1 MSKQTDT
8 YMQRRREILEAA
20 ERCVLRDGLRKLRL
34 RDLAKESGQSL
45 GNFYNY
51 FENKQALIEALV
63 EKEVDWFIRSATIPS
78 EPLPP
83 GATYRER
90 LRRRLETFVS
100 AYLSLDGVKTMM
112 SIASEALVDPKVRAI
127 LTAANKRV
135 CERVI
140 ANISD
145 EDRELIERLPPG
157 AHAADA
163 LDARISTRSARLR
176 RRPGSGADTQ
186 HARRSVDG
194 HVHRRNRPR
203 LRRPAR
209 GNRPTGLRRPARH
222 GALLEGRVLETLPS
236 CEGKSRKG

>member
-20 ERCVLRDGLRKLRL
+20 GRCVLRDGLRKLRL

-63 EKEVDWFIRSATIPS
+63 EKEVDWFIRSATLPS

-83 GATYRER
+83 GAVFRER

-100 AYLSLDGVKTMM
+100 AYLSPDGVETMM

-127 LTAANKRV
+127 LKAANKRV
-135 CERVI
+135 CERMI
-140 ANISD
+140 ANIP
-145 EDRELIERLPPG
+145 EDREVIERLPPEV
-157 AHAADA
+157 
-163 LDARISTRSARLR
+163 LEVRMQLTRSMLESVRVMLVFDDDLDPVLIRNTLVDRLTDMFIDEIARDHGVS
-176 RRPGSGADTQ
+176 PEEI
-186 HARRSVDG
+186 ARRV
-194 HVHRRNRPR
+194 
-203 LRRPAR
+203 
-209 GNRPTGLRRPARH
+209 
-222 GALLEGRVLETLPS
+222 
-236 CEGKSRKG
+236 

>member
-63 EKEVDWFIRSATIPS
+63 EKEVDWFIRSATLPS

-83 GATYRER
+83 GAVFRER

-100 AYLSLDGVKTMM
+100 AYLSPDGVKTMM

-127 LTAANKRV
+127 LKAANKRV
-135 CERVI
+135 CERMI
-140 ANISD
+140 ANIP
-145 EDRELIERLPPG
+145 EDREVIERLP
-157 AHAADA
+157 HEV
-163 LDARISTRSARLR
+163 LEVRMQLTRSMLESVRVMLVFDDDLDPVLIRNTLVDRLTDMFIDEIARDHGVS
-176 RRPGSGADTQ
+176 PEEI
-186 HARRSVDG
+186 ARRV
-194 HVHRRNRPR
+194 
-203 LRRPAR
+203 
-209 GNRPTGLRRPARH
+209 
-222 GALLEGRVLETLPS
+222 
-236 CEGKSRKG
+236 

>member
-34 RDLAKESGQSL
+34 RDIAKESGQSL

-63 EKEVDWFIRSATIPS
+63 EKEVDWFIRSATLPS

-83 GATYRER
+83 GAVFRER

-100 AYLSLDGVKTMM
+100 AYLSPDGVKTMM

-127 LTAANKRV
+127 LKAANKRV
-135 CERVI
+135 CERMI
-140 ANISD
+140 ANIP
-145 EDRELIERLPPG
+145 EDREVIERLPPEVLEVRMQLTRLMLESVRVMLVF
-157 AHAADA
+157 DDD
-163 LDARISTRSARLR
+163 LDPVLIRNTLVDRLTDMFIDEIARDHGVSPEEI
-176 RRPGSGADTQ
+176 
-186 HARRSVDG
+186 ARRV
-194 HVHRRNRPR
+194 
-203 LRRPAR
+203 
-209 GNRPTGLRRPARH
+209 
-222 GALLEGRVLETLPS
+222 
-236 CEGKSRKG
+236 

>member
-63 EKEVDWFIRSATIPS
+63 EKEVDWFIRSATLPS

-83 GATYRER
+83 GTVFRER

-100 AYLSLDGVKTMM
+100 AYLSPDGVKTMM

-127 LTAANKRV
+127 LKAANKRV
-135 CERVI
+135 CERMI
-140 ANISD
+140 ANIP
-145 EDRELIERLPPG
+145 EDREVIERLPPEV
-157 AHAADA
+157 
-163 LDARISTRSARLR
+163 LEVRMQLTRSMLESVRVMLVFDDDLDPVLIRNTLVDRLTDMFIDEIARDHGVS
-176 RRPGSGADTQ
+176 PEEI
-186 HARRSVDG
+186 ARRV
-194 HVHRRNRPR
+194 
-203 LRRPAR
+203 
-209 GNRPTGLRRPARH
+209 
-222 GALLEGRVLETLPS
+222 
-236 CEGKSRKG
+236 

>member
-63 EKEVDWFIRSATIPS
+63 EKEVDWFIRSATLPL

-83 GATYRER
+83 GAVFRER

-100 AYLSLDGVKTMM
+100 AYLSPDGVKTML

-127 LTAANKRV
+127 LKAANKRV
-135 CERVI
+135 CERMV
-140 ANISD
+140 ANIS
-145 EDRELIERLPPG
+145 EDREVIERLPPEV
-157 AHAADA
+157 
-163 LDARISTRSARLR
+163 LEVRMQLTRSMLESVRVMLVFDDDLDPVLIRNTLVDRLTDMFIDEIARDHGVS
-176 RRPGSGADTQ
+176 PEEI
-186 HARRSVDG
+186 ARRV
-194 HVHRRNRPR
+194 
-203 LRRPAR
+203 
-209 GNRPTGLRRPARH
+209 
-222 GALLEGRVLETLPS
+222 
-236 CEGKSRKG
+236 

>member
-63 EKEVDWFIRSATIPS
+63 EKEVDWFIRSATLPS

-83 GATYRER
+83 GAVFRER

-100 AYLSLDGVKTMM
+100 AYLSPDGVKTML

-127 LTAANKRV
+127 LKAANKRV
-135 CERVI
+135 CERMI
-140 ANISD
+140 ANIP
-145 EDRELIERLPPG
+145 EDREVIERLPPEV
-157 AHAADA
+157 
-163 LDARISTRSARLR
+163 LEVRMQLTRSMLESVRVMLVFDDDLDPVLIRNTLVDRLTDMFIDVIARDHGVS
-176 RRPGSGADTQ
+176 PEEI
-186 HARRSVDG
+186 ARRV
-194 HVHRRNRPR
+194 
-203 LRRPAR
+203 
-209 GNRPTGLRRPARH
+209 
-222 GALLEGRVLETLPS
+222 
-236 CEGKSRKG
+236 

>member
-63 EKEVDWFIRSATIPS
+63 EKEVDWFLQSATLPS
-78 EPLPP
+78 EPLPE

-100 AYLSLDGVKTMM
+100 AYLSLDGVKTMI

-135 CERVI
+135 CERMI
-140 ANISD
+140 ANIS
-145 EDRELIERLPPG
+145 EDRELIERLPPEV
-157 AHAADA
+157 
-163 LDARISTRSARLR
+163 LEVRMQLTRSMLESVRVLLVFDDDLDPVLIRNTLVDRLTDMFIVEIARDYGV
-176 RRPGSGADTQ
+176 PSEVI
-186 HARRSVDG
+186 ARRV
-194 HVHRRNRPR
+194 
-203 LRRPAR
+203 
-209 GNRPTGLRRPARH
+209 
-222 GALLEGRVLETLPS
+222 
-236 CEGKSRKG
+236 

>member
-20 ERCVLRDGLRKLRL
+20 ERCVLRDGLRKLCL

-63 EKEVDWFIRSATIPS
+63 EKEVDWFIRSTTLPS

-83 GATYRER
+83 GAVFRER

-100 AYLSLDGVKTMM
+100 AYLSPDGVKTMM

-127 LTAANKRV
+127 LRAANKRV
-135 CERVI
+135 CERMV
-140 ANISD
+140 ANIS
-145 EDRELIERLPPG
+145 EDREVIERLPPEV
-157 AHAADA
+157 
-163 LDARISTRSARLR
+163 LEVRMQLTRSMLESVRVMLVFDDDLDPVLIRNTLVDRLTDMFIDEIARDHGVS
-176 RRPGSGADTQ
+176 PEEI
-186 HARRSVDG
+186 ARRV
-194 HVHRRNRPR
+194 
-203 LRRPAR
+203 
-209 GNRPTGLRRPARH
+209 
-222 GALLEGRVLETLPS
+222 
-236 CEGKSRKG
+236 

>member
-51 FENKQALIEALV
+51 FENKQALIEVLV
-63 EKEVDWFIRSATIPS
+63 EKEVDWFIRSATLPS

-83 GATYRER
+83 GAVFRER

-100 AYLSLDGVKTMM
+100 AYLSPDGVKTML

-127 LTAANKRV
+127 LKAANKRV
-135 CERVI
+135 CERMI
-140 ANISD
+140 ANIP
-145 EDRELIERLPPG
+145 EDREVIERLPPKV
-157 AHAADA
+157 
-163 LDARISTRSARLR
+163 LEVRMQLTRSMLESVRVMLVFDDDLDPVLIRNTLVDRLTDMFIDEIARDHGVS
-176 RRPGSGADTQ
+176 PEEI
-186 HARRSVDG
+186 ARRV
-194 HVHRRNRPR
+194 
-203 LRRPAR
+203 
-209 GNRPTGLRRPARH
+209 
-222 GALLEGRVLETLPS
+222 
-236 CEGKSRKG
+236 

>member
-20 ERCVLRDGLRKLRL
+20 ERCVLRDGLRKLCL

-63 EKEVDWFIRSATIPS
+63 EKEVDWFIQSATLPS

-83 GATYRER
+83 GAVFRER

-100 AYLSLDGVKTMM
+100 AYLSPDGVKTMM

-127 LTAANKRV
+127 LRAANKRV
-135 CERVI
+135 CERMV
-140 ANISD
+140 ANIS
-145 EDRELIERLPPG
+145 EDREVIERLPPEV
-157 AHAADA
+157 
-163 LDARISTRSARLR
+163 LEVRMQLTRSMLESVRVMLVFDDDLDPVLIRNTLVDRLTDMFIDEIARDHGVS
-176 RRPGSGADTQ
+176 PEEI
-186 HARRSVDG
+186 ARRV
-194 HVHRRNRPR
+194 
-203 LRRPAR
+203 
-209 GNRPTGLRRPARH
+209 
-222 GALLEGRVLETLPS
+222 
-236 CEGKSRKG
+236 

>member
-63 EKEVDWFIRSATIPS
+63 EKEVDWFIRSATLPS

-83 GATYRER
+83 GAVFRER

-100 AYLSLDGVKTMM
+100 AYLSPDGVETMM

-127 LTAANKRV
+127 LRAANKRV
-135 CERVI
+135 CERMV
-140 ANISD
+140 ANIS
-145 EDRELIERLPPG
+145 EDREVIERLPPEV
-157 AHAADA
+157 
-163 LDARISTRSARLR
+163 LEVRMQLTRSMLESVRVMLVFDDDLDPVLIRNTLVDRLTDMFIDEIARDHGVS
-176 RRPGSGADTQ
+176 PEEI
-186 HARRSVDG
+186 ARRV
-194 HVHRRNRPR
+194 
-203 LRRPAR
+203 
-209 GNRPTGLRRPARH
+209 
-222 GALLEGRVLETLPS
+222 
-236 CEGKSRKG
+236 

>member
-1 MSKQTDT
+1 
-8 YMQRRREILEAA
+8 MQRRREILEAA

-135 CERVI
+135 CERMI

-145 EDRELIERLPPG
+145 EDRELIERLPP

-163 LDARISTRSARLR
+163 LDARISARSARLR

-203 LRRPAR
+203 LRRFAR
-209 GNRPTGLRRPARH
+209 DHRPTGLRRPARH
-222 GALLEGRVLETLPS
+222 GALQEGGVLETLPS

>member
-63 EKEVDWFIRSATIPS
+63 EKEVDWFIRSATLPS
-78 EPLPP
+78 EPLPA

-100 AYLSLDGVKTMM
+100 AYLSPDGVKTML

-127 LTAANKRV
+127 LKAANKRV
-135 CERVI
+135 CERMV
-140 ANISD
+140 ANIS
-145 EDRELIERLPPG
+145 EDREVIERLPPEV
-157 AHAADA
+157 
-163 LDARISTRSARLR
+163 LEVRMQLTRSMLESVRVMLVFDDDLDPVLIRNTLVDRLTDMFIDEIARDHGVS
-176 RRPGSGADTQ
+176 PEEI
-186 HARRSVDG
+186 ARRV
-194 HVHRRNRPR
+194 
-203 LRRPAR
+203 
-209 GNRPTGLRRPARH
+209 
-222 GALLEGRVLETLPS
+222 
-236 CEGKSRKG
+236 

>member
-1 MSKQTDT
+1 MSKKTDT

-63 EKEVDWFIRSATIPS
+63 EKEVDWFIRSATLPS

-83 GATYRER
+83 GAVFRER

-100 AYLSLDGVKTMM
+100 AYLSPDGVKTML

-127 LTAANKRV
+127 LKAANKRV
-135 CERVI
+135 CERMI
-140 ANISD
+140 ANIP
-145 EDRELIERLPPG
+145 EDREVIERLPPKV
-157 AHAADA
+157 
-163 LDARISTRSARLR
+163 LEVRMQLTRSMLESVRVMLVFDDDLDPVLIRNTLVDRLTDMFIDEIARDHGVS
-176 RRPGSGADTQ
+176 PEEI
-186 HARRSVDG
+186 ARRV
-194 HVHRRNRPR
+194 
-203 LRRPAR
+203 
-209 GNRPTGLRRPARH
+209 
-222 GALLEGRVLETLPS
+222 
-236 CEGKSRKG
+236 

>member
-45 GNFYNY
+45 GNFYNF

-135 CERVI
+135 CERMI

-157 AHAADA
+157 V
-163 LDARISTRSARLR
+163 LEVRMQLTRSMLESVRVLLVFDDDLDPVLIRNTLVDRLTDMFIDEIARDYGV
-176 RRPGSGADTQ
+176 PPEVI
-186 HARRSVDG
+186 ARRV
-194 HVHRRNRPR
+194 
-203 LRRPAR
+203 
-209 GNRPTGLRRPARH
+209 
-222 GALLEGRVLETLPS
+222 
-236 CEGKSRKG
+236 

>member
-63 EKEVDWFIRSATIPS
+63 EKEVDWFIRSATLPS

-83 GATYRER
+83 GAVFRER

-100 AYLSLDGVKTMM
+100 AYLSTDGVKTMM

-127 LTAANKRV
+127 LKAANKRV
-135 CERVI
+135 CERMI
-140 ANISD
+140 ANIP
-145 EDRELIERLPPG
+145 EDREVIERLPPEV
-157 AHAADA
+157 
-163 LDARISTRSARLR
+163 LEVRMQLTRSMLESVRVMLVFDDDLDPVLIRNTLVDRLTDMFIDEIARDHGVS
-176 RRPGSGADTQ
+176 PEEI
-186 HARRSVDG
+186 ARRV
-194 HVHRRNRPR
+194 
-203 LRRPAR
+203 
-209 GNRPTGLRRPARH
+209 
-222 GALLEGRVLETLPS
+222 
-236 CEGKSRKG
+236 

>member
-20 ERCVLRDGLRKLRL
+20 ERCVLRDGLRKLCL

-63 EKEVDWFIRSATIPS
+63 EKEVDWFIRSATLPS

-83 GATYRER
+83 GAVFRER

-100 AYLSLDGVKTMM
+100 AYLSPDGVKTMM

-127 LTAANKRV
+127 LRAANKRV
-135 CERVI
+135 CERMV
-140 ANISD
+140 ANIS
-145 EDRELIERLPPG
+145 EDREVIERLPPEV
-157 AHAADA
+157 
-163 LDARISTRSARLR
+163 LEVRMQLTRSMLESVRVMLVFDDDLDPVLIRNTLVDRLTDMFIDEIAGDHGVS
-176 RRPGSGADTQ
+176 PEEI
-186 HARRSVDG
+186 ARRV
-194 HVHRRNRPR
+194 
-203 LRRPAR
+203 
-209 GNRPTGLRRPARH
+209 
-222 GALLEGRVLETLPS
+222 
-236 CEGKSRKG
+236 

>member
-63 EKEVDWFIRSATIPS
+63 EKEVDWFIRSATLPS

-83 GATYRER
+83 GAVFRER

-100 AYLSLDGVKTMM
+100 AYLSPDGVKTMM

-127 LTAANKRV
+127 LKAANKRV
-135 CERVI
+135 CERMI
-140 ANISD
+140 ANIP
-145 EDRELIERLPPG
+145 EDREVIERLPPERMQ
-157 AHAADA
+157 
-163 LDARISTRSARLR
+163 LTRSMLESVRVMLVFDDDLDPVLIRNTLVDRLTDMFIDEIARDHGVS
-176 RRPGSGADTQ
+176 PEEI
-186 HARRSVDG
+186 ARRV
-194 HVHRRNRPR
+194 
-203 LRRPAR
+203 
-209 GNRPTGLRRPARH
+209 
-222 GALLEGRVLETLPS
+222 
-236 CEGKSRKG
+236 

>member
-20 ERCVLRDGLRKLRL
+20 ERCVLRDGLRKLCL

-63 EKEVDWFIRSATIPS
+63 EKEVDWFIRSATLPS

-83 GATYRER
+83 GAVFRER

-100 AYLSLDGVKTMM
+100 AYLSPDGVKTMM

-127 LTAANKRV
+127 LRAANKRV
-135 CERVI
+135 CERMV
-140 ANISD
+140 ANIS
-145 EDRELIERLPPG
+145 EDREVIERLPPEV
-157 AHAADA
+157 
-163 LDARISTRSARLR
+163 LEVRMQLTRSMLESVRVMLVFDDDLDPVLIRNTLVDRLTDMFIDEIARDHGVS
-176 RRPGSGADTQ
+176 PEEI
-186 HARRSVDG
+186 ARRV
-194 HVHRRNRPR
+194 
-203 LRRPAR
+203 
-209 GNRPTGLRRPARH
+209 
-222 GALLEGRVLETLPS
+222 
-236 CEGKSRKG
+236 

>member
-63 EKEVDWFIRSATIPS
+63 EKEVDWFIRSATLPS

-83 GATYRER
+83 GAVFRER

-100 AYLSLDGVKTMM
+100 AYLSPDGVETMM

-127 LTAANKRV
+127 LKAANKRV
-135 CERVI
+135 CERMI
-140 ANISD
+140 ANLP
-145 EDRELIERLPPG
+145 EDREVIERLPPEV
-157 AHAADA
+157 
-163 LDARISTRSARLR
+163 LEVRMQLTRSMLESVRVMLVFDDDLDPVLIRNTLVDRLTDMFIDEIARDHGVS
-176 RRPGSGADTQ
+176 PEEI
-186 HARRSVDG
+186 ARRV
-194 HVHRRNRPR
+194 
-203 LRRPAR
+203 
-209 GNRPTGLRRPARH
+209 
-222 GALLEGRVLETLPS
+222 
-236 CEGKSRKG
+236 

>member
-63 EKEVDWFIRSATIPS
+63 EKEVDWFIRSATLPS

-83 GATYRER
+83 GAVFRER

-100 AYLSLDGVKTMM
+100 AYLSPDGVETMM

-127 LTAANKRV
+127 LKAANKRV
-135 CERVI
+135 CERMI
-140 ANISD
+140 ANIP
-145 EDRELIERLPPG
+145 EDREVIERLPPEV
-157 AHAADA
+157 
-163 LDARISTRSARLR
+163 LEVRMQLTRSMLESVRVMLVFDDDLDPVLIRNTLVDRLTDMFIDEIARDHGVS
-176 RRPGSGADTQ
+176 PEEI
-186 HARRSVDG
+186 ARRV
-194 HVHRRNRPR
+194 
-203 LRRPAR
+203 
-209 GNRPTGLRRPARH
+209 
-222 GALLEGRVLETLPS
+222 
-236 CEGKSRKG
+236 

>member
-63 EKEVDWFIRSATIPS
+63 EKEVDWFIRSATLPS

-83 GATYRER
+83 GAVFRER

-100 AYLSLDGVKTMM
+100 AYLSPDGVETMM

-127 LTAANKRV
+127 LKAANKRV
-135 CERVI
+135 CERML
-140 ANISD
+140 ANIP
-145 EDRELIERLPPG
+145 EDREVIERLPPEV
-157 AHAADA
+157 
-163 LDARISTRSARLR
+163 LEVRMQLTRSMLESVRVMLVFDDDLDPVLIRNTLVDRLTDMFIDEIARDHGVS
-176 RRPGSGADTQ
+176 PEEI
-186 HARRSVDG
+186 ARRV
-194 HVHRRNRPR
+194 
-203 LRRPAR
+203 
-209 GNRPTGLRRPARH
+209 
-222 GALLEGRVLETLPS
+222 
-236 CEGKSRKG
+236 

>member
-51 FENKQALIEALV
+51 FENKQALIEALI
-63 EKEVDWFIRSATIPS
+63 EKEVDWFIRSATLPS

-83 GATYRER
+83 GAVFRER

-100 AYLSLDGVKTMM
+100 AYLSPDGVETMM

-127 LTAANKRV
+127 LKAANKRV
-135 CERVI
+135 CERMI
-140 ANISD
+140 ANIP
-145 EDRELIERLPPG
+145 EDREVIERLPPEV
-157 AHAADA
+157 
-163 LDARISTRSARLR
+163 LEVRMQLTRSMLESVRVMLVFDDDLDPVLIRNTLVDRLTDMFIDEIARDHGVS
-176 RRPGSGADTQ
+176 PEEI
-186 HARRSVDG
+186 ARRV
-194 HVHRRNRPR
+194 
-203 LRRPAR
+203 
-209 GNRPTGLRRPARH
+209 
-222 GALLEGRVLETLPS
+222 
-236 CEGKSRKG
+236 

>member
-8 YMQRRREILEAA
+8 YMQRRREILEVA

-63 EKEVDWFIRSATIPS
+63 EKEVDWFIRSATLPS

-83 GATYRER
+83 GAVFRER

-100 AYLSLDGVKTMM
+100 AYLPPDGVETMM

-127 LTAANKRV
+127 LKAANKRV
-135 CERVI
+135 CERMI
-140 ANISD
+140 ANIP
-145 EDRELIERLPPG
+145 EDREVIERLPPEV
-157 AHAADA
+157 
-163 LDARISTRSARLR
+163 LEVRMQLTRSMLESVRVMLVFDDDLDPVLIRNTLVDRLTDMFIDEIARDHGVS
-176 RRPGSGADTQ
+176 PEEI
-186 HARRSVDG
+186 ARRV
-194 HVHRRNRPR
+194 
-203 LRRPAR
+203 
-209 GNRPTGLRRPARH
+209 
-222 GALLEGRVLETLPS
+222 
-236 CEGKSRKG
+236 

>member
-8 YMQRRREILEAA
+8 YMRRRREILEAA

-34 RDLAKESGQSL
+34 RDLAKESGQGL

-63 EKEVDWFIRSATIPS
+63 KKEVDWFIRSATIPS

-100 AYLSLDGVKTMM
+100 AYLSPDGVKTMM
-112 SIASEALVDPKVRAI
+112 SIASEALVDPKVRTI

-135 CERVI
+135 CARMI
-140 ANISD
+140 ANIS
-145 EDRELIERLPPG
+145 EDRELIERLPPEV
-157 AHAADA
+157 
-163 LDARISTRSARLR
+163 LEVRMQLTRSMLESVRVLLVFDDDLDPVLIRNTLVDRLTDMFIDEIARDHGVS
-176 RRPGSGADTQ
+176 PEEI
-186 HARRSVDG
+186 ARRV
-194 HVHRRNRPR
+194 
-203 LRRPAR
+203 
-209 GNRPTGLRRPARH
+209 
-222 GALLEGRVLETLPS
+222 
-236 CEGKSRKG
+236 

>member
-34 RDLAKESGQSL
+34 RDIAKESGQSL

-63 EKEVDWFIRSATIPS
+63 EKEVDWFIRSATLPS

-83 GATYRER
+83 GAVFRER

-100 AYLSLDGVKTMM
+100 AYLSPDGVKTMM

-127 LTAANKRV
+127 LKAANKRV
-135 CERVI
+135 CERMI
-140 ANISD
+140 ANIP
-145 EDRELIERLPPG
+145 EDREVIERLPPEV
-157 AHAADA
+157 
-163 LDARISTRSARLR
+163 LEVRMQLTRSMLESVRVMLVFDDDLDPVLIRNTLVDRLTDMFIDEIARDHGVS
-176 RRPGSGADTQ
+176 PEEI
-186 HARRSVDG
+186 ARRV
-194 HVHRRNRPR
+194 
-203 LRRPAR
+203 
-209 GNRPTGLRRPARH
+209 
-222 GALLEGRVLETLPS
+222 
-236 CEGKSRKG
+236 

>member
-63 EKEVDWFIRSATIPS
+63 EKEVDWFIRSATLPS

-83 GATYRER
+83 GAVFRER

-100 AYLSLDGVKTMM
+100 AYLSPDGVETMM

-127 LTAANKRV
+127 LKAANKRV
-135 CERVI
+135 CERMI
-140 ANISD
+140 ANIP
-145 EDRELIERLPPG
+145 EDREVIERLPPEV
-157 AHAADA
+157 
-163 LDARISTRSARLR
+163 LEVRVQLTRSMLESVRVMLVFDDDLDPVLIRNTLVDRLTDMFIDEIARDHGVS
-176 RRPGSGADTQ
+176 PEEI
-186 HARRSVDG
+186 ARRV
-194 HVHRRNRPR
+194 
-203 LRRPAR
+203 
-209 GNRPTGLRRPARH
+209 
-222 GALLEGRVLETLPS
+222 
-236 CEGKSRKG
+236 

>member
-63 EKEVDWFIRSATIPS
+63 EKEVDWFIRSATLPS

-83 GATYRER
+83 GAVFRER

-100 AYLSLDGVKTMM
+100 AYLSPDGVKTMM

-127 LTAANKRV
+127 LKAANKRV
-135 CERVI
+135 CERMI
-140 ANISD
+140 ANIP
-145 EDRELIERLPPG
+145 EDREVIERLPPEV
-157 AHAADA
+157 
-163 LDARISTRSARLR
+163 LEVRMQLTRSMLESVRVMLVFDDDLDPVLIRNTLVDRLTDMFIDEIARDHGVS
-176 RRPGSGADTQ
+176 PEEI
-186 HARRSVDG
+186 ARRV
-194 HVHRRNRPR
+194 
-203 LRRPAR
+203 
-209 GNRPTGLRRPARH
+209 
-222 GALLEGRVLETLPS
+222 
-236 CEGKSRKG
+236 

>member
-34 RDLAKESGQSL
+34 RDIAKESGQSL

-63 EKEVDWFIRSATIPS
+63 EKEVDWFIRSATLPS

-83 GATYRER
+83 GAVFRER

-100 AYLSLDGVKTMM
+100 AYLSPDGVKTMM

-127 LTAANKRV
+127 LKAANKRV
-135 CERVI
+135 CERMI
-140 ANISD
+140 ANIP
-145 EDRELIERLPPG
+145 EDREVIERLPPEV
-157 AHAADA
+157 
-163 LDARISTRSARLR
+163 LEVRMQLTRSMLE
-176 RRPGSGADTQ
+176 
-186 HARRSVDG
+186 SV
-194 HVHRRNRPR
+194 
-203 LRRPAR
+203 
-209 GNRPTGLRRPARH
+209 
-222 GALLEGRVLETLPS
+222 RVMLVFDDDLDPVLIP
-236 CEGKSRKG
+236 

>member
-63 EKEVDWFIRSATIPS
+63 EKEVDWFIRSATLPS

-83 GATYRER
+83 GAVFRER

-100 AYLSLDGVKTMM
+100 AYLSPDGVKTML

-127 LTAANKRV
+127 LKAANKRV
-135 CERVI
+135 CERMV
-140 ANISD
+140 ANIS
-145 EDRELIERLPPG
+145 EDREVIERLPPEV
-157 AHAADA
+157 
-163 LDARISTRSARLR
+163 LEVRMQLTRSMLESVRVMLVFDDDLDPVLIRNTLVDRLTDMFIDEIARDHGVS
-176 RRPGSGADTQ
+176 PEEI
-186 HARRSVDG
+186 ARRV
-194 HVHRRNRPR
+194 
-203 LRRPAR
+203 
-209 GNRPTGLRRPARH
+209 
-222 GALLEGRVLETLPS
+222 
-236 CEGKSRKG
+236 